1 MASIT
6 SLSDDV
12 VIRAIKTCA
21 SLERR
26 VVVSI
31 SGAAEAVVVLESV
44 TSQAR
49 VMAKSAAVSSRIE
62 VSCRRRRRRRRTRAG
77 CRYAACIANGTCGY
91 IRETLLAKGYLASL
105 ARVRSRIKPESLSTF
120 AASSIRGQ
128 DHVP

>member
-12 VIRAIKTCA
+12 VILAIKTCA

-49 VMAKSAAVSSRIE
+49 VVAKSAAVSSRIE
-62 VSCRRRRRRRRTRAG
+62 VSSRRRRRARAG
-77 CRYAACIANGTCGY
+77 CRYAACITSGTCGY
-91 IRETLLAKGYLASL
+91 IRETLLAKGHLASL

-120 AASSIRGQ
+120 AARSIRGQ

>member
-1 MASIT
+1 VTSIT

-12 VIRAIKTCA
+12 VILAIKTRA

-49 VMAKSAAVSSRIE
+49 VVTKSAAVSSRIE
-62 VSCRRRRRRRRTRAG
+62 VSRRIRRTRAG
-77 CRYAACIANGTCGY
+77 CCYAACITNGTCGY

-128 DHVP
+128 DHVS